1 MRAKEKS
8 LSTIKVGKNA
18 MLCTK
23 QHIFLLFMSVSMSG
37 KDEIHYCSQSEDD
50 ICTLLRNVIYK
61 NVKPNNI
68 VTAKVDVSNNN
79 PCVRHEDAT
88 LPTLSPPDLTASCC

>member
-8 LSTIKVGKNA
+8 LSTLKVGKDA

-23 QHIFLLFMSVSMSG
+23 RHIFLLFMRVSMSG

-50 ICTLLRNVIYK
+50 VCTLLRNVIYK
-61 NVKPNNI
+61 NVKPSNSGTKI
-68 VTAKVDVSNNN
+68 DVSNNN
-79 PCVRHEDAT
+79 PCVRYKDA
-88 LPTLSPPDLTASCC
+88 PPDLTASCC